1 MSNHRCIGNNSEA
14 RMTRGLELLEK
25 GAKIAESNDGSFAIP
40 SLTRDI
46 VYEVRLIESIWVC
59 TCPDFEYREV
69 ECCKHIY
76 AVRFWIATNVY
87 LQSKPKPKVL
97 AHDAIC
103 CNKCGSIRVV
113 KYGTSASKQIYK
125 CKDCQHKFR
134 EQSLLQ
140 KVKFSPEL
148 ITLTLDLYFS
158 GLSLRKIARNV
169 SDHFDIQINFSTI
182 YTWIQRYIPV
192 ISEYVN
198 SLKPQLGD
206 TWHADEL
213 FVKMKGGE
221 TRKGNTGIAYLWNVM
236 DRQSRFLIASK
247 LSEHRDTEG
256 AINAFNEAIHNAHGQ
271 NPQQIHTDAL
281 RAYREGISKTFGL
294 KVDHV
299 SKCGI
304 NKPHADNNRIERLN
318 GTLRERVKV
327 QRGWK
332 SHKSAIAEGQ
342 RIQYNFV
349 KRHQALEGQTPA
361 KKVGIESKD
370 KNKWIDLL
378 EFAIGNKCNK

>member
-1 MSNHRCIGNNSEA
+1 MVLHKPTNNSES
-14 RMTRGLELLEK
+14 RMKRGLELLEK
-25 GAKIAESNDGSFAIP
+25 GTKIAESKDGSFAVP
-40 SLTRDI
+40 SLTTTI
-46 VYEVRLIESIWVC
+46 IYEVRLIESIWVC
-59 TCPDFEYREV
+59 TCPDFEYRHI

-76 AVRFWIATNVY
+76 AVRFWIATNTY
-87 LQSKPKPKVL
+87 LQDKPKPKVL
-97 AHDAIC
+97 AKDAIS

-113 KYGTSASKQIYK
+113 KYGTSANKQVFK

-134 EQSLLQ
+134 EESLLQ

-169 SDHFDIQINFSTI
+169 GNHFDIQINFSTI

-192 ISEYVN
+192 ISNYVN
-198 SLKPQLGD
+198 SLKPQLGE

-221 TRKGNTGIAYLWNVM
+221 TRKGNTGIAYLWNIM

-304 NKPHADNNRIERLN
+304 NKPHADNNRAERLN

-349 KRHQALEGQTPA
+349 KPHMALEGQQTPA
-361 KKVGIESKD
+361 KKAGIESKG
-370 KNKWIDLL
+370 KNKWKDLL
-378 EFAIGNKCNK
+378 EFAIDNKCSK

>member
-1 MSNHRCIGNNSEA
+1 
-14 RMTRGLELLEK
+14 MTRGLELLEK
-25 GAKIAESNDGSFAIP
+25 GTKIAESNDGSFAVP
-40 SLTRDI
+40 SLTRNI
-46 VYEVRLIESIWVC
+46 VYDVRLIESIWVC
-59 TCPDFEYREV
+59 SCPDFEYRHV

-76 AVRFWIATNVY
+76 AVRFWIATNTY
-87 LQSKPKPKVL
+87 LQAKPKPKVL
-97 AHDAIC
+97 ANDAIS

-113 KYGTSASKQIYK
+113 KYGTSASKQVYK
-125 CKDCQHKFR
+125 CKDCHHKFR
-134 EQSLLQ
+134 EESLLQ

-169 SDHFDIQINFSTI
+169 SDHFDIEINFSTI

-213 FVKMKGGE
+213 FVKMKAGE

-281 RAYREGISKTFGL
+281 RAYREGISKTFGHE
-294 KVDHV
+294 VDHV

-304 NKPHADNNRIERLN
+304 NKPHADNNRVERLN

-349 KRHQALEGQTPA
+349 KPHMALKGETPA
-361 KKVGIESKD
+361 QTAGIEIKG
-370 KNKWIDLL
+370 KNKWMDLL
-378 EFAIGNKCNK
+378 KSAEMI